1 MHERIQRY
9 LRDRVA
15 AEREPVPAGAF
26 TLYVHPTEDHPFLNY
41 AIPNEHAGP
50 DDGSALT
57 AAAQERGLMARVE
70 AVQPCAPWV
79 RDMPGYE
86 VEEELRLMATEEP
99 IELESEAEIVVVR
112 QGSPHVAG
120 LMRAQMA
127 AFGEPPPSDE
137 QIARWDG
144 RSVAALV
151 DGEVV
156 GGASWTLVL
165 DGMTE
170 VAGIGVLDRFR
181 RRGIAGALTSAATRE
196 GFAEGASMAVLV
208 PGHEGA
214 ARVYERAGY
223 ADASRMIH
231 VRRPAA
237 QGGL

>member
-26 TLYVHPTEDHPFLNY
+26 TLYVHPTDDHPFLNY
-41 AIPNEHAGP
+41 AIPNAGAEP
-50 DDGSALT
+50 DDGSALV
-57 AAAQERGLMARVE
+57 AAARERGLMPRVE

-79 RDMPGYE
+79 RDLPGFE
-86 VEEELRLMATEEP
+86 VEDELRLMATQAPVEQ
-99 IELESEAEIVVVR
+99 ESEAEIVVVR
-112 QGSPHVAG
+112 KGSPHVAG
-120 LMRAQMA
+120 LLRAQMA
-127 AFGEPPPSDE
+127 AFDEPPPTDE
-137 QIARWDG
+137 RIERWDG

-170 VAGIGVLDRFR
+170 VAGIGVLEAYR
-181 RRGIAGALTSAATRE
+181 RRGIAGALTAAATSE
-196 GFAEGASMAVLV
+196 GFAEGASLAVLV

-231 VRRPAA
+231 VRQP
-237 QGGL
+237 

>member
-15 AEREPVPAGAF
+15 AEREAVPAGAF

-41 AIPNEHAGP
+41 AIPNDGAEP
-50 DDGSALT
+50 DDGSALV
-57 AAAQERGLMARVE
+57 AAARERGLMPRVE
-70 AVQPCAPWV
+70 AVEPCAPWV
-79 RDMPGYE
+79 RDLPGFE
-86 VEEELRLMATEEP
+86 IEDDLRLMATEAP
-99 IELESEAEIVVVR
+99 VAQESEAEIVVVR
-112 QGSPHVAG
+112 KGSPYVAG
-120 LMRAQMA
+120 LLRAQMA
-127 AFGEPPPSDE
+127 AFDEPPPTDE
-137 QIARWDG
+137 RIERWDG

-170 VAGIGVLDRFR
+170 VAGIGVLEAYR
-181 RRGIAGALTSAATRE
+181 RRGIAGALTAGATLQ
-196 GFAEGASMAVLV
+196 GFAEGASLAVLV

-231 VRRPAA
+231 VRQP
-237 QGGL
+237 